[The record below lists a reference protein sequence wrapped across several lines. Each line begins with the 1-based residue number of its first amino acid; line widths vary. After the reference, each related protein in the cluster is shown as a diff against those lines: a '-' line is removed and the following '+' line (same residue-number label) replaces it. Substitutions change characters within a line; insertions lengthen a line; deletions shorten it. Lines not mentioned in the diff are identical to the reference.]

1 MQALLN
7 YKNKYLQKT
16 ARMIDLLKLI
26 NYDIKVTQ
34 RRITL
39 AACFHSKQVFPAPKQ
54 TKGVDIEDAQSTKLF
69 HYDHGNEHDP
79 IATTDRRKQSK
90 NVMNIDQIIHRDNI
104 TNTATRPL
112 E

>member
-1 MQALLN
+1 
-7 YKNKYLQKT
+7 
-16 ARMIDLLKLI
+16 MIDLLKLI

-54 TKGVDIEDAQSTKLF
+54 TKGVDIEDALSTKLF

-79 IATTDRRKQSK
+79 IVILYDIEQVEKTVNPEGNQ
-90 NVMNIDQIIHRDNI
+90 
-104 TNTATRPL
+104 
-112 E
+112 